1 MTDESDSIMLSKEQR
16 KILEYLLEK
25 YERSATFRG
34 ENSRNQSF
42 SVKPEALFPKY
53 ADEREYDFFVE
64 LNRDLCDLRDRGLIE
79 IKTINQRVTKV
90 TVKPDQTFWTDEL
103 YRLLG
108 RQPKRDI
115 LKGLSGFLSEEK
127 AFIETRFPFGDLSE
141 ALLRY
146 IEAQEERI
154 AKGKLP
160 EYYEEGRSDSRNSN
174 HKPSVVGDMDYR
186 DLWKVFRELQT
197 VTEETYIRNLSI
209 RLFHDSKRLETLA
222 GKVESC
228 LFRYGD
234 YPEKDKVLE
243 ECNVIRTPSYVMI
256 KGPVVLSL
264 GAQTLDIGSLTGDI
278 AFSTNSLRS
287 ITGIR
292 LMGKTVITVENLTT
306 FHSNDF
312 GEEVALLYLGGYHN
326 ATKRVFLKKMH
337 EANPGAEY
345 FHFGDIDAGGFY
357 IYEHLRRKTGIPF
370 KTYRMNVAT
379 LEQYEQDTKPLTAN
393 DRDRI
398 QSLIRKYETGELQN
412 PEKEDIKKTLV
423 RMLETGRKLEQEAVF

>member
-16 KILEYLLEK
+16 IILEYLLEK

-278 AFSTNSLRS
+278 AFSLP
-287 ITGIR
+287 
-292 LMGKTVITVENLTT
+292 
-306 FHSNDF
+306 
-312 GEEVALLYLGGYHN
+312 GG
-326 ATKRVFLKKMH
+326 
-337 EANPGAEY
+337 
-345 FHFGDIDAGGFY
+345 
-357 IYEHLRRKTGIPF
+357 
-370 KTYRMNVAT
+370 
-379 LEQYEQDTKPLTAN
+379 
-393 DRDRI
+393 
-398 QSLIRKYETGELQN
+398 
-412 PEKEDIKKTLV
+412 
-423 RMLETGRKLEQEAVF
+423 